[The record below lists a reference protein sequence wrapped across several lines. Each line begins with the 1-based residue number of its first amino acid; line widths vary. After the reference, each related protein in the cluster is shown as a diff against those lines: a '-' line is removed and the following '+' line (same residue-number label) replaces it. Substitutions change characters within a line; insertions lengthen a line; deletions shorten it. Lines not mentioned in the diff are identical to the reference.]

1 MIFGAKQQNE
11 SLSKAG
17 NTPKDTSHRAHNAQK
32 YSAKVV
38 SDKNTSIRESDGP
51 KLQATKGGSDTVKG
65 SYEGLM
71 HSSST
76 VINTNNR
83 GYDSKSLKTAR
94 YNKDFI
100 SHNNHNFK
108 FDNSILDKN
117 YSIMNNNNFSFKK
130 NTSSSK
136 INGIV
141 KNNMMFK

>member
-1 MIFGAKQQNE
+1 MIFGAKEQND

-17 NTPKDTSHRAHNAQK
+17 NTPKDTSHRKANAQK

-38 SDKNTSIRESDGP
+38 SDKNTKVKESNGP
-51 KLQATKGGSDTVKG
+51 ELKQTKSGSDQIKG

-76 VINTNNR
+76 VINMNNR
-83 GYDSKSLKTAR
+83 GYDSKSLQTAR
-94 YNKDFI
+94 YDKDFI

-117 YSIMNNNNFSFKK
+117 YSIMNNSNFSSKK